1 MFWPS
6 IISFGV
12 RFIAW
17 RKSDLILI
25 EAPMSE
31 TIISIENLR
40 KSFKKASTQN
50 LLVLE
55 DVNFKLQEGEIVAL
69 LGKSGSGKSTLL
81 RIIAGLIAPSSG
93 TVTYRGKPVTRPVAG
108 IAMVFQSFAL
118 MPWLNVLENVELGLE
133 AQGVSRDERR
143 HRAIEAIDIIGLDGF
158 ESAFPKELSGGMR
171 QRVGFARALVINPDV
186 LLMDEPFSALDVL
199 TAENLKSDLLE
210 LWKEKKT
217 NTNGILLVTHNIEE
231 AATLADRIVIFGN
244 DPGYIRAELPVTLP
258 QPRDPETPE
267 FRALVDKI
275 YTLMTT
281 GPKEKAQRAQRER
294 QIGLGYR
301 LPDVEPSEL
310 SGLIETMKSFEERID
325 LPELADELMMNIDDL
340 FPILETLEILGFA
353 KVSAGDIQLSDL
365 GKQFSEADLQERKQ
379 LFAQRLLEK
388 VPLARYIRR
397 ILDEKVGHRV
407 SEERFLSKLEDY
419 LSEKEADRVLRT
431 MIDWGRYAEIFAYDF
446 NTGILSLENPGKG
459 L

>member
-1 MFWPS
+1 MP
-6 IISFGV
+6 
-12 RFIAW
+12 
-17 RKSDLILI
+17 
-25 EAPMSE
+25 E
-31 TIISIENLR
+31 TIIAIENLR
-40 KSFKKASTQN
+40 KSFKKALAQE
-50 LLVLE
+50 LHVLE
-55 DVNFKLQEGEIVAL
+55 DVNFKLHEGEIVAL

-81 RIIAGLIAPSSG
+81 RIIAGLVAPSSG
-93 TVTYRGKPVTRPVAG
+93 KVTYRGQPVTRPVAG

-118 MPWLNVLENVELGLE
+118 MPWLTVLENVELGLE
-133 AQGVSRDERR
+133 AQGVGRDERR

-244 DPGYIRAELPVTLP
+244 DPGYIRAELPVTLA
-258 QPRDPETPE
+258 QPRDTESPE

-281 GPKEKAQRAQRER
+281 GPKEKAKRDQRER
-294 QIGLGYR
+294 LIGLGYR

-353 KVSAGDIQLSDL
+353 KVSAGDIQLSEL

>member
-1 MFWPS
+1 
-6 IISFGV
+6 
-12 RFIAW
+12 
-17 RKSDLILI
+17 
-25 EAPMSE
+25 MSE
-31 TIISIENLR
+31 TIIAIESLS
-40 KSFKKASTQN
+40 KSFKKAAEQN

-81 RIIAGLIAPSSG
+81 RIIAGLVAPTSG
-93 TVTYRGKPVTRPVAG
+93 TVTYRGKPVTSPVDG

-118 MPWLNVLENVELGLE
+118 MPWLTVLENVELGLE
-133 AQGVSRDERR
+133 AQGVSREERR

-258 QPRDPETPE
+258 QPRAPESSE

-281 GPKEKAQRAQRER
+281 GPKEKAKRAQRER

-301 LPDVEPSEL
+301 LPEVEPSEL
-310 SGLIETMKSFEERID
+310 TGLIETMTSFEERID

-365 GKQFSEADLQERKQ
+365 GKQFAEADLQERKQ

-397 ILDEKVGHRV
+397 VLDEKVGHRV

-419 LSEKEADRVLRT
+419 LSEKEAERVLRT

-459 L
+459 V

>member
-1 MFWPS
+1 MP
-6 IISFGV
+6 
-12 RFIAW
+12 
-17 RKSDLILI
+17 K
-25 EAPMSE
+25 
-31 TIISIENLR
+31 TIIAIENCC
-40 KSFKKASTQN
+40 KSFKKASAQE

-55 DVNFKLQEGEIVAL
+55 DVNFKLKEGEIVAL

-81 RIIAGLIAPSSG
+81 RIIAGLVPPSSG
-93 TVTYRGKPVTRPVAG
+93 KVSYRGKPVRKPVPG

-118 MPWLNVLENVELGLE
+118 MPWLTVLENVELGLE

-143 HRAIEAIDIIGLDGF
+143 RRAIEAIDIIGLDGF

-210 LWKEKKT
+210 LWQDKKT

-231 AATLADRIVIFGN
+231 AATLADRIIIFGS
-244 DPGYIRAELPVTLP
+244 DPGYIREELHVSLP
-258 QPRDPETPE
+258 QPRDPATVE

-275 YTLMTT
+275 YTVMTT
-281 GPKEKAQRAQRER
+281 GPKEKTKRAQRER

-310 SGLIETMKSFEERID
+310 SGLIETMTSYSERID

-340 FPILETLEILGFA
+340 FPLLETLEILGFA
-353 KVSAGDIQLSDL
+353 KVSDGDIQLSEL
-365 GKQFSEADLQERKQ
+365 GKQLAEADLQARKKI
-379 LFAQRLLEK
+379 FARCLLEK

-397 ILDEKVGHRV
+397 ILDEKIGHRV
-407 SEERFLSKLEDY
+407 SEERFLTKLEDY

-446 NTGILSLENPGKG
+446 NTGMLSLENPGISDFTRVN
-459 L
+459 

>member
-1 MFWPS
+1 
-6 IISFGV
+6 
-12 RFIAW
+12 
-17 RKSDLILI
+17 
-25 EAPMSE
+25 MSE
-31 TIISIENLR
+31 TIIAIEHLR
-40 KSFKKASTQN
+40 KAYKKAATQE

-55 DVNFKLQEGEIVAL
+55 DITFKLHDGEIVAL

-81 RIIAGLIAPSSG
+81 RIIAGLIAPTSG
-93 TVTYRGKPVTRPVAG
+93 MITYRGKAVTQPVAG

-118 MPWLNVLENVELGLE
+118 MPWLTVLENVELGLE
-133 AQGVSRDERR
+133 AQGVGREERR
-143 HRAIEAIDIIGLDGF
+143 QRAIEAIDIIGLDGF

-210 LWKEKKT
+210 LWQEKKT

-231 AATLADRIVIFGN
+231 AAMLADRIIILGS
-244 DPGYIRAELPVTLP
+244 DPGYIRADLQVTLS
-258 QPRDPETPE
+258 QPRNTEAPE
-267 FRALVDKI
+267 FRSLVDRI
-275 YTLMTT
+275 YTLMIP
-281 GPKEKAQRAQRER
+281 GADEKTRHAHRER

-310 SGLIETMKSFEERID
+310 SGLIETMTSFEARID
-325 LPELADELMMNIDDL
+325 LPELADELMMNVDDL

-353 KVSAGDIQLSDL
+353 EILEGDIHLSEL
-365 GKQFSEADLQERKQ
+365 GQQFSEADLQTRKQ

-419 LSEKEADRVLRT
+419 LSEKEAERVLRT

-446 NTGILSLENPGKG
+446 KTGFLSLENPGI
-459 L
+459 

>member
-1 MFWPS
+1 
-6 IISFGV
+6 
-12 RFIAW
+12 
-17 RKSDLILI
+17 
-25 EAPMSE
+25 MSE
-31 TIISIENLR
+31 TIIAIENCR
-40 KSFKKASTQN
+40 KSFKKASDQD

-55 DVNFKLQEGEIVAL
+55 DVNFQLKEGEIVAM

-81 RIIAGLIAPSSG
+81 RIIAGLVPPSSG
-93 TVTYRGKPVTRPVAG
+93 KISYRGQPVTGPVPG

-118 MPWLNVLENVELGLE
+118 MPWLTVLENVELGLE
-133 AQGVSRDERR
+133 AQGVSREERR
-143 HRAIEAIDIIGLDGF
+143 HRAIEAIDTIGLDGF

-231 AATLADRIVIFGN
+231 AATLADRIVIFGS
-244 DPGYIRAELPVTLP
+244 DPGYIRAELQVTLP
-258 QPRDPETPE
+258 QPRNQETPE
-267 FRALVDKI
+267 FRDLVDKI
-275 YTLMTT
+275 YKLMTT
-281 GPKEKAQRAQRER
+281 GPKEKAKRAQRER

-340 FPILETLEILGFA
+340 FPILETLEILGLA
-353 KVSAGDIQLSDL
+353 KVSDGDIQLSEL
-365 GKQFSEADLQERKQ
+365 GKQYSEADLQARKQ
-379 LFAQRLLEK
+379 VFARCLLEK

-397 ILDEKVGHRV
+397 VLDEKIGHRV

-419 LSEKEADRVLRT
+419 LSEKEAERVLRT

-446 NTGILSLENPGKG
+446 NTGILSLENPGFSD
-459 L
+459 LHYND

>member
-1 MFWPS
+1 
-6 IISFGV
+6 
-12 RFIAW
+12 
-17 RKSDLILI
+17 
-25 EAPMSE
+25 MSE
-31 TIISIENLR
+31 TIIAIENLR
-40 KSFKKASTQN
+40 KSFKKASSQD

-81 RIIAGLIAPSSG
+81 RIIAGLVAPSSG

-210 LWKEKKT
+210 LWQEKKT

-258 QPRDPETPE
+258 QPRDPESPE

-281 GPKEKAQRAQRER
+281 GPKEKAKRAQRER

-365 GKQFSEADLQERKQ
+365 GKQFSEADLQERKK

-397 ILDEKVGHRV
+397 VLDEKVGHRV